1 MDYNLNVKPETVKL
15 EENGGKIIDVDWSWQ
30 LFFFNIA
37 PKAQI
42 IKAKINKWNILN

>member
-30 LFFFNIA
+30 LFFF
-37 PKAQI
+37 
-42 IKAKINKWNILN
+42 